1 VRPPCSY
8 DGWLTGSLNGFKVVC
23 IGLSLVLLIAGSDG
37 YIPSMPVLADALE
50 TAEVNLSFFLRMS
63 TSAKS
68 SL

>member
-1 VRPPCSY
+1 MRPVCSY
-8 DGWLTGSLNGFKVVC
+8 DGLTESLNGYNDVC
-23 IGLSLVLLIAGSDG
+23 IGLSLVKLLIAGSDG

-50 TAEVNLSFFLRMS
+50 TAEVNLSFFLRIR